1 MITEASNAQATETC
15 IPLSAV
21 RKGDVA
27 WAGGKAANLGEMI
40 NAGIPVPDGFV
51 IATSA
56 YRAFMTE
63 HRLDEMMRELL
74 TEVDIQNSAD
84 LARTASEIRR
94 RIVSQ
99 NLSHDLTSDILRRY
113 TSLDKG
119 PVAVRSSATA
129 EDMDNA
135 SFAGQQDTYL
145 NVEGAVELIRAVR
158 DCWASLFAARAIF
171 YREEQGIDHI
181 EVDIAVVVQQ
191 MVPSDVS
198 GVMFTVDPAGNS
210 DEILIEAIL
219 GLGEPLVS
227 GQLSPDAYSVSRQ
240 ELRVLRRE
248 LTEQPWM
255 LTRNASRPGSGKTLI
270 PKSRQSMQKLSDK
283 QAIALAELGLR
294 LEEHYGQ
301 PQDVEWAFVGE
312 KLNIL
317 QSRPITTT
325 QTPEASPNEDLVTL
339 DALVTGASASPG
351 VVAGTVRIISD
362 TSQIDEV
369 LEGDILVA
377 EMTTPDFV
385 PAMKRAAAIV
395 TDRGGRTCHAAIV
408 SREMGL
414 PCVVGTING
423 TTALQ
428 GISVAT
434 VDGGAGA
441 VYEGDHHTMLA
452 PQVTDTPTDVNLTTK
467 TKLYVNLADP
477 DAAQRV
483 ASMGVDGRRWRR
495 TSAC

>member
-15 IPLSAV
+15 MPLSAV

-27 WAGGKAANLGEMI
+27 WAGGKAANLGEMT

-51 IATSA
+51 VATSA
-56 YRAFMTE
+56 YRAFMKE
-63 HRLDEMMRELL
+63 HRLDEMVLELL
-74 TEVDIQNSAD
+74 SEVDIQNSAD

-94 RIVSQ
+94 RIVSK
-99 NLSHDLTSDILRRY
+99 NLSHGLTSEILRRY
-113 TSLDKG
+113 TSLEKG

-145 NVEGAVELIRAVR
+145 NIEGAVELVRAVR

-171 YREEQGIDHI
+171 YREEQGIDHA

-248 LTEQPWM
+248 LTAQPWM
-255 LTRNASRPGSGKTLI
+255 LTRNDARSGSQKTLI
-270 PKSRQSMQKLSDK
+270 PESRQSDQKLSDQ
-283 QAIALAELGLR
+283 QAVALAELGLR
-294 LEEHYGQ
+294 LEKHYGQ
-301 PQDVEWAFVGE
+301 PQDVEWAFVGDR
-312 KLNIL
+312 LNVL
-317 QSRPITTT
+317 QSRPITTS
-325 QTPEASPNEDLVTL
+325 QTSEASSNEDLAML

-351 VVAGTVRIISD
+351 VVAGIIRIVNNA
-362 TSQIDEV
+362 SQIDEV
-369 LEGDILVA
+369 LEGDILVT

-423 TTALQ
+423 TTALRD
-428 GISVAT
+428 ISVAT

-441 VYEGDHHTMLA
+441 VYEGNHQTQLA
-452 PQVTDTPTDVNLTTK
+452 PQVSEIADNRNLITK

-477 DAAQRV
+477 DAAERV
-483 ASMGVDGRRWRR
+483 ATMGVDGV
-495 TSAC
+495 